1 MSLSVFS
8 HDISIKLPDTFIVS
22 IKWNKTDSDYTVLR
36 NCTQFQPPVVKYK
49 KEIQN
54 FGNNGWAFVIPE
66 WEVDDVSFTFN
77 EDTNFSISKLLSHAM
92 QYLFDFSDD
101 KWYYKENNIYE
112 ILVDVYDNNFNKII
126 YRYTYRYL
134 KLVKYENY
142 QLDYSNDALTSLSL
156 TFSFMYAN
164 EQACDIDSNSSNIPD
179 ITDNTQDA
187 PPATSLS
194 QDIAQ
199 DYNKPAMKPEDAISN
214 TQQDR
219 SNQQTS
225 EQAAAQV
232 LESQK
237 TESKQTPKTE
247 QVQTPAADKQET
259 NNDKEIVLDN
269 VDKSQKTE
277 SKQTPKTE
285 QVQTPAA
292 KSQESNDQQI
302 VLDNVDNKANEGAGA
317 KKTKE
322 TAATNPVDL
331 NKLSGDD
338 RIDELAYRMMR
349 GQLDNGKSRYD
360 KTYKAGYTESERAAA
375 QGIVNQK
382 DWEGLK
388 KRHDARV
395 ANKDTHYSTAA
406 ETQVAKTDYTP
417 NKDIAQ
423 SRSADIV
430 SPASQSTGGQ
440 SAADAAAK
448 AKLAAQQRNKS
459 KDVTVNKT
467 DYTPNK
473 DIAQSRSA
481 DIVSPASQSTGG
493 QSAADAAAKARLA
506 AEQRNK
512 SKDVAVNTKPVE
524 QKHET
529 QPKHQDTKVAKTEPQ
544 KSEEKKQPKQEAT
557 QVAEASPKISEEKL
571 EKAGISKANK
581 NERKY
586 RGLTS
591 TQWGEIAAR
600 KDLQD
605 GLRKDGKGANYDIL
619 YANGDIDKTKFDS
632 GYKSYMEKNK
642 KPT

>member
-36 NCTQFQPPVVKYK
+36 SCTQFQPPVVKYK

-164 EQACDIDSNSSNIPD
+164 EQACDIDPNSSNVPD

-214 TQQDR
+214 TQQVR
-219 SNQQTS
+219 SSNQQTS

-232 LESQK
+232 LE
-237 TESKQTPKTE
+237 
-247 QVQTPAADKQET
+247 
-259 NNDKEIVLDN
+259 
-269 VDKSQKTE
+269 SQKTE

-302 VLDNVDNKANEGAGA
+302 VLDNVDKSQKTESKQTPKTEQVQTPAAKAPESNDQQIVLDNVDNKANEGAGV

-331 NKLSGDD
+331 SKLSGND

-349 GQLDNGKSRYD
+349 GQLDNGKLRYD

-375 QGIVNQK
+375 QSIVNQK

-388 KRHDARV
+388 ERHDARV

-406 ETQVAKTDYTP
+406 ETEVAKTDYTP
-417 NKDIAQ
+417 NKDIAI
-423 SRSADIV
+423 SRSVDIV

-459 KDVTVNKT
+459 
-467 DYTPNK
+467 
-473 DIAQSRSA
+473 Q
-481 DIVSPASQSTGG
+481 
-493 QSAADAAAKARLA
+493 
-506 AEQRNK
+506 
-512 SKDVAVNTKPVE
+512 DVAVNTKPVE

-557 QVAEASPKISEEKL
+557 QVAKASPKISEEKL

-619 YANGDIDKTKFDS
+619 YSNGDIDKTKFDS

>member
-36 NCTQFQPPVVKYK
+36 SCTQFQPPVVKYK

-77 EDTNFSISKLLSHAM
+77 EDTNFSTSKLLSHAM

-164 EQACDIDSNSSNIPD
+164 EQACDIDPSSSNIPD

-219 SNQQTS
+219 SSNQQTS
-225 EQAAAQV
+225 EQAAAKA
-232 LESQK
+232 LE
-237 TESKQTPKTE
+237 
-247 QVQTPAADKQET
+247 
-259 NNDKEIVLDN
+259 
-269 VDKSQKTE
+269 SQKTE

-331 NKLSGDD
+331 SKLSGND

-349 GQLDNGKSRYD
+349 GQLDNGKPRYD
-360 KTYKAGYTESERAAA
+360 KTYKAGYTESERAVA

-406 ETQVAKTDYTP
+406 ETEVA
-417 NKDIAQ
+417 
-423 SRSADIV
+423 
-430 SPASQSTGGQ
+430 
-440 SAADAAAK
+440 
-448 AKLAAQQRNKS
+448 
-459 KDVTVNKT
+459 KT

-512 SKDVAVNTKPVE
+512 SQDVAVNTKPLE
-524 QKHET
+524 QKQEA
-529 QPKHQDTKVAKTEPQ
+529 QPKQETTKVAHPEPQ

-557 QVAEASPKISEEKL
+557 QVAKASPKISEEKL

-619 YANGDIDKTKFDS
+619 YSNGDIDKTKFDS

>member
-36 NCTQFQPPVVKYK
+36 SCTQFQPPVVKYK

-164 EQACDIDSNSSNIPD
+164 EQACDIDPSSSNIPD

-194 QDIAQ
+194 QDIAK

-219 SNQQTS
+219 SSNQQTS
-225 EQAAAQV
+225 EQAAAKA
-232 LESQK
+232 LE
-237 TESKQTPKTE
+237 
-247 QVQTPAADKQET
+247 
-259 NNDKEIVLDN
+259 
-269 VDKSQKTE
+269 SQKTE

-331 NKLSGDD
+331 SKLSGND

-349 GQLDNGKSRYD
+349 GQLDNGKLRYD

-375 QGIVNQK
+375 QSIVNQK

-388 KRHDARV
+388 ERHDARV

-406 ETQVAKTDYTP
+406 ETEVAKTDYTP
-417 NKDIAQ
+417 NKDIA
-423 SRSADIV
+423 
-430 SPASQSTGGQ
+430 
-440 SAADAAAK
+440 K
-448 AKLAAQQRNKS
+448 
-459 KDVTVNKT
+459 
-467 DYTPNK
+467 
-473 DIAQSRSA
+473 SRSA

-512 SKDVAVNTKPVE
+512 SQDVAVNTKPLE
-524 QKHET
+524 QKQEA
-529 QPKHQDTKVAKTEPQ
+529 QPKQETTKVAHPEPQ

-557 QVAEASPKISEEKL
+557 QVAKASPKISEEKL

-619 YANGDIDKTKFDS
+619 YSNGDIDKTKFDS

-642 KPT
+642 KPN

>member
-36 NCTQFQPPVVKYK
+36 SCTQFQPPVVKYK

-77 EDTNFSISKLLSHAM
+77 EDTNFSTSKLLSHAM

-164 EQACDIDSNSSNIPD
+164 EQACDIDPNSSNIPD
-179 ITDNTQDA
+179 ITDTTQDA

-199 DYNKPAMKPEDAISN
+199 DYNKPAMKPEDANSN

-247 QVQTPAADKQET
+247 QVQTPAADKQTSEQAAAQ
-259 NNDKEIVLDN
+259 VLE
-269 VDKSQKTE
+269 SQKTKME
-277 SKQTPKTE
+277 QDSKTE

-292 KSQESNDQQI
+292 DKQETNNDKDI
-302 VLDNVDNKANEGAGA
+302 VLDNVDNKAIEGAGA

-331 NKLSGDD
+331 SKLSGND

-375 QGIVNQK
+375 QSIVNQK

-388 KRHDARV
+388 ERHDARV

-406 ETQVAKTDYTP
+406 ETEVA
-417 NKDIAQ
+417 
-423 SRSADIV
+423 
-430 SPASQSTGGQ
+430 
-440 SAADAAAK
+440 
-448 AKLAAQQRNKS
+448 
-459 KDVTVNKT
+459 KT

-524 QKHET
+524 QKQEA
-529 QPKHQDTKVAKTEPQ
+529 QPKQETTKVAHPEPQ

-557 QVAEASPKISEEKL
+557 QVAKASPKISEEKL

-586 RGLTS
+586 QGLTS

>member
-36 NCTQFQPPVVKYK
+36 SCTQFQPPVVKYK

-77 EDTNFSISKLLSHAM
+77 EDTNFSTSKLLSHAM

-164 EQACDIDSNSSNIPD
+164 EQACDIDPNSSNIPN

-187 PPATSLS
+187 PPAKSLS
-194 QDIAQ
+194 QDIAK
-199 DYNKPAMKPEDAISN
+199 DYNKPAMKPEDANSN

-225 EQAAAQV
+225 EQAAAKA

-237 TESKQTPKTE
+237 TKMEQDSKTE

-259 NNDKEIVLDN
+259 N
-269 VDKSQKTE
+269 
-277 SKQTPKTE
+277 
-285 QVQTPAA
+285 
-292 KSQESNDQQI
+292 NDQQI

-322 TAATNPVDL
+322 TATTNPVDL
-331 NKLSGDD
+331 SKLSAND

-349 GQLDNGKSRYD
+349 GQLDNGKLRYD

-375 QGIVNQK
+375 QSIVNQK

-406 ETQVAKTDYTP
+406 ETEVA
-417 NKDIAQ
+417 
-423 SRSADIV
+423 
-430 SPASQSTGGQ
+430 
-440 SAADAAAK
+440 
-448 AKLAAQQRNKS
+448 
-459 KDVTVNKT
+459 KT

-512 SKDVAVNTKPVE
+512 SQDVAVNRKPVE
-524 QKHET
+524 QKQEA
-529 QPKHQDTKVAKTEPQ
+529 QPKQETTKVAHPEPQ

-557 QVAEASPKISEEKL
+557 QVAKASPKISEEKL

-619 YANGDIDKTKFDS
+619 YSNGDIDKTKFDS

>member
-36 NCTQFQPPVVKYK
+36 SCTQFQPPVVKYK

-77 EDTNFSISKLLSHAM
+77 EDTNFSTSKLLSHAM

-142 QLDYSNDALTSLSL
+142 QLDYFNDALTSLSL

-164 EQACDIDSNSSNIPD
+164 EQACDIDPSSSNIPD

-219 SNQQTS
+219 SSNQQTS
-225 EQAAAQV
+225 EQAAAKA
-232 LESQK
+232 LE
-237 TESKQTPKTE
+237 
-247 QVQTPAADKQET
+247 
-259 NNDKEIVLDN
+259 
-269 VDKSQKTE
+269 SQKTE

-302 VLDNVDNKANEGAGA
+302 VLDNVDNKANEGAVA

-349 GQLDNGKSRYD
+349 GQLDNGKLRYD

-375 QGIVNQK
+375 QSIVNQK

-406 ETQVAKTDYTP
+406 ETQVA
-417 NKDIAQ
+417 
-423 SRSADIV
+423 
-430 SPASQSTGGQ
+430 
-440 SAADAAAK
+440 
-448 AKLAAQQRNKS
+448 
-459 KDVTVNKT
+459 KT

-557 QVAEASPKISEEKL
+557 QVSKASPKISEEKL

>member
-36 NCTQFQPPVVKYK
+36 SCTQFQPPIVKYK

-142 QLDYSNDALTSLSL
+142 QLDYSNDALTTLSL

-164 EQACDIDSNSSNIPD
+164 EQACDIDPNSSNIPD
-179 ITDNTQDA
+179 ITDTTQDA

-199 DYNKPAMKPEDAISN
+199 DYNKPAMKPEDANSN

-237 TESKQTPKTE
+237 TKMEQDSKTE

-259 NNDKEIVLDN
+259 NNDKD
-269 VDKSQKTE
+269 
-277 SKQTPKTE
+277 
-285 QVQTPAA
+285 
-292 KSQESNDQQI
+292 I
-302 VLDNVDNKANEGAGA
+302 VLDNVDNKAIEGAGA

-331 NKLSGDD
+331 SKLSGND

-375 QGIVNQK
+375 QSIVNQK

-406 ETQVAKTDYTP
+406 ETEVA
-417 NKDIAQ
+417 
-423 SRSADIV
+423 
-430 SPASQSTGGQ
+430 
-440 SAADAAAK
+440 
-448 AKLAAQQRNKS
+448 
-459 KDVTVNKT
+459 KT

-512 SKDVAVNTKPVE
+512 SQDVAVNRKPVE
-524 QKHET
+524 QKQEA
-529 QPKHQDTKVAKTEPQ
+529 QPKQETTKVAHPEPQ

-557 QVAEASPKISEEKL
+557 QVAKASPKISEEKL

-586 RGLTS
+586 QGLTS

-605 GLRKDGKGANYDIL
+605 GLRKDGKGAYYDIL

>member
-36 NCTQFQPPVVKYK
+36 SCTQFQPPVVKYK

-77 EDTNFSISKLLSHAM
+77 EDTNFSTSKLLSHAM

-164 EQACDIDSNSSNIPD
+164 EQACDIDPNSSNIPD

-187 PPATSLS
+187 PPAKSLS
-194 QDIAQ
+194 QDIAK
-199 DYNKPAMKPEDAISN
+199 DYNKPAMKPEDANSN

-225 EQAAAQV
+225 EQAAAKA

-237 TESKQTPKTE
+237 TKMEQDSKTE

-259 NNDKEIVLDN
+259 N
-269 VDKSQKTE
+269 
-277 SKQTPKTE
+277 
-285 QVQTPAA
+285 
-292 KSQESNDQQI
+292 NDQQI

-322 TAATNPVDL
+322 TATTNPVDL
-331 NKLSGDD
+331 SKLSAND

-349 GQLDNGKSRYD
+349 GQLDNGKLRYD

-375 QGIVNQK
+375 QSIVNQK

-406 ETQVAKTDYTP
+406 ETEVA
-417 NKDIAQ
+417 
-423 SRSADIV
+423 
-430 SPASQSTGGQ
+430 
-440 SAADAAAK
+440 
-448 AKLAAQQRNKS
+448 
-459 KDVTVNKT
+459 KT

-512 SKDVAVNTKPVE
+512 SQDVAVNRKPVE
-524 QKHET
+524 QKQEA
-529 QPKHQDTKVAKTEPQ
+529 QPKQETTKVAHPEPQ

-557 QVAEASPKISEEKL
+557 QVAKASPKISEEKL

-619 YANGDIDKTKFDS
+619 YSNGDIDKTKFDS

>member
-36 NCTQFQPPVVKYK
+36 SCTQFQPPVVKYK

-77 EDTNFSISKLLSHAM
+77 EDTNFSTSKLLSHAM

-164 EQACDIDSNSSNIPD
+164 EQACDIDPNSSNVPD

-219 SNQQTS
+219 SSNQQTS
-225 EQAAAQV
+225 EQAAAKS
-232 LESQK
+232 LE
-237 TESKQTPKTE
+237 
-247 QVQTPAADKQET
+247 
-259 NNDKEIVLDN
+259 
-269 VDKSQKTE
+269 SQKTE

-349 GQLDNGKSRYD
+349 GQLDNGKARYD

-448 AKLAAQQRNKS
+448 A
-459 KDVTVNKT
+459 
-467 DYTPNK
+467 
-473 DIAQSRSA
+473 
-481 DIVSPASQSTGG
+481 
-493 QSAADAAAKARLA
+493 RLA

-529 QPKHQDTKVAKTEPQ
+529 QPKQETTKVAHPEPQ

-557 QVAEASPKISEEKL
+557 QVAKASPKISEEKL

-619 YANGDIDKTKFDS
+619 YSNGDIDKTKFDS

>member
-36 NCTQFQPPVVKYK
+36 SCTQFQPPVVKYK

-194 QDIAQ
+194 QDIAK
-199 DYNKPAMKPEDAISN
+199 DYNKPAMKPEDANSN

-219 SNQQTS
+219 SSNQQTS

-247 QVQTPAADKQET
+247 
-259 NNDKEIVLDN
+259 EIQ
-269 VDKSQKTE
+269 S
-277 SKQTPKTE
+277 
-285 QVQTPAA
+285 PAA

-448 AKLAAQQRNKS
+448 A
-459 KDVTVNKT
+459 
-467 DYTPNK
+467 
-473 DIAQSRSA
+473 
-481 DIVSPASQSTGG
+481 
-493 QSAADAAAKARLA
+493 RLA

-557 QVAEASPKISEEKL
+557 QVAKASPKISEEKL

>member
-1 MSLSVFS
+1 
-8 HDISIKLPDTFIVS
+8 
-22 IKWNKTDSDYTVLR
+22 
-36 NCTQFQPPVVKYK
+36 
-49 KEIQN
+49 
-54 FGNNGWAFVIPE
+54 
-66 WEVDDVSFTFN
+66 
-77 EDTNFSISKLLSHAM
+77 
-92 QYLFDFSDD
+92 
-101 KWYYKENNIYE
+101 
-112 ILVDVYDNNFNKII
+112 
-126 YRYTYRYL
+126 
-134 KLVKYENY
+134 
-142 QLDYSNDALTSLSL
+142 
-156 TFSFMYAN
+156 MYAN
-164 EQACDIDSNSSNIPD
+164 EQACDIDPSSSNIPD

-219 SNQQTS
+219 SSNQQTS
-225 EQAAAQV
+225 EQAAAKA
-232 LESQK
+232 LE
-237 TESKQTPKTE
+237 
-247 QVQTPAADKQET
+247 
-259 NNDKEIVLDN
+259 
-269 VDKSQKTE
+269 SQKTE

-349 GQLDNGKSRYD
+349 GQLDNGKARYD

-406 ETQVAKTDYTP
+406 ETQVA
-417 NKDIAQ
+417 
-423 SRSADIV
+423 
-430 SPASQSTGGQ
+430 
-440 SAADAAAK
+440 
-448 AKLAAQQRNKS
+448 
-459 KDVTVNKT
+459 KT

-557 QVAEASPKISEEKL
+557 QVAKTSPKISEEKL

>member
-36 NCTQFQPPVVKYK
+36 SCTQFQPPVVKYK

-77 EDTNFSISKLLSHAM
+77 EDTNFSTSKLLSHAM

-164 EQACDIDSNSSNIPD
+164 EQACDIDPSSSNIPD

-194 QDIAQ
+194 QDIAK

-219 SNQQTS
+219 SSNQQTS
-225 EQAAAQV
+225 EQAAAKA
-232 LESQK
+232 LE
-237 TESKQTPKTE
+237 
-247 QVQTPAADKQET
+247 
-259 NNDKEIVLDN
+259 
-269 VDKSQKTE
+269 SQKTE

-331 NKLSGDD
+331 SKLSGND

-349 GQLDNGKSRYD
+349 GQLDNGKLRYD

-375 QGIVNQK
+375 QSIVNQK

-388 KRHDARV
+388 ERHDARV

-406 ETQVAKTDYTP
+406 ETEVAKTDYTP
-417 NKDIAQ
+417 NKDIA
-423 SRSADIV
+423 
-430 SPASQSTGGQ
+430 
-440 SAADAAAK
+440 K
-448 AKLAAQQRNKS
+448 
-459 KDVTVNKT
+459 
-467 DYTPNK
+467 
-473 DIAQSRSA
+473 SRSA

-512 SKDVAVNTKPVE
+512 SQDVAVNTKPLE
-524 QKHET
+524 QKQEA
-529 QPKHQDTKVAKTEPQ
+529 QPKQETTKVAHPEPQ

-557 QVAEASPKISEEKL
+557 QVAKASPKISEEKL

-619 YANGDIDKTKFDS
+619 YSNGDIDKTKFDS

>member
-36 NCTQFQPPVVKYK
+36 SCTQFQPPIVKYK

-77 EDTNFSISKLLSHAM
+77 EDTNFSTSKLLSHAM

-164 EQACDIDSNSSNIPD
+164 EQACDIDPNSSNIPD
-179 ITDNTQDA
+179 ISDTTQDA

-199 DYNKPAMKPEDAISN
+199 DYNKPAMKPEDANSN

-259 NNDKEIVLDN
+259 NNDKD
-269 VDKSQKTE
+269 
-277 SKQTPKTE
+277 
-285 QVQTPAA
+285 
-292 KSQESNDQQI
+292 I

-331 NKLSGDD
+331 SKLSGND

-375 QGIVNQK
+375 QSIVNQK

-406 ETQVAKTDYTP
+406 ETEV
-417 NKDIAQ
+417 
-423 SRSADIV
+423 V
-430 SPASQSTGGQ
+430 
-440 SAADAAAK
+440 
-448 AKLAAQQRNKS
+448 
-459 KDVTVNKT
+459 KT

-512 SKDVAVNTKPVE
+512 SQDVAVNRKPVE
-524 QKHET
+524 QKQEA
-529 QPKHQDTKVAKTEPQ
+529 QPKQETTKVAHPEPQ

-557 QVAEASPKISEEKL
+557 QVAKASPKISEEKL

>member
-36 NCTQFQPPVVKYK
+36 SCTQFQPPVVKYK

-142 QLDYSNDALTSLSL
+142 QLDYSNDALTTLSL

-164 EQACDIDSNSSNIPD
+164 EQACDIDPNSSNVPD
-179 ITDNTQDA
+179 ITDTTQNA
-187 PPATSLS
+187 APATSLS

-199 DYNKPAMKPEDAISN
+199 DYNKPAMKPEDANSN

-225 EQAAAQV
+225 EQAAAKT

-247 QVQTPAADKQET
+247 QVQTPAVKA
-259 NNDKEIVLDN
+259 
-269 VDKSQKTE
+269 
-277 SKQTPKTE
+277 P
-285 QVQTPAA
+285 
-292 KSQESNDQQI
+292 ESNDQQI

-331 NKLSGDD
+331 SKLSGND

-406 ETQVAKTDYTP
+406 ETEVA
-417 NKDIAQ
+417 
-423 SRSADIV
+423 
-430 SPASQSTGGQ
+430 
-440 SAADAAAK
+440 
-448 AKLAAQQRNKS
+448 
-459 KDVTVNKT
+459 KT

-512 SKDVAVNTKPVE
+512 SQDVAVNTKPVE
-524 QKHET
+524 QKQEA
-529 QPKHQDTKVAKTEPQ
+529 QPKQETTKVAHPEPQ

-557 QVAEASPKISEEKL
+557 QVAKTSPKISEEKL

-619 YANGDIDKTKFDS
+619 YSNGDIDKTKFDS

>member
-36 NCTQFQPPVVKYK
+36 SCTQFQPPVVKYK

-142 QLDYSNDALTSLSL
+142 QLDYFNDALTSLSL

-164 EQACDIDSNSSNIPD
+164 EQACDIDPNSSNVPD

-187 PPATSLS
+187 PPAKSLS

-199 DYNKPAMKPEDAISN
+199 DYNKPAMKPEDANSN

-225 EQAAAQV
+225 EQAAAKA

-259 NNDKEIVLDN
+259 NNDKDIVLDN
-269 VDKSQKTE
+269 VDNKESESKTKE
-277 SKQTPKTE
+277 TTATNPVDLNKLSGNSKQTPKTE
-285 QVQTPAA
+285 EIQSPAVKA
-292 KSQESNDQQI
+292 PESNDQQI
-302 VLDNVDNKANEGAGA
+302 VLDNVDNKANKGAGA
-317 KKTKE
+317 NKTKE
-322 TAATNPVDL
+322 TTATNPVDL
-331 NKLSGDD
+331 SKLSGND

-349 GQLDNGKSRYD
+349 GQLDNGKLRYD

-375 QGIVNQK
+375 QSIVNQK

-406 ETQVAKTDYTP
+406 ETEVA
-417 NKDIAQ
+417 
-423 SRSADIV
+423 
-430 SPASQSTGGQ
+430 
-440 SAADAAAK
+440 
-448 AKLAAQQRNKS
+448 
-459 KDVTVNKT
+459 KT

-512 SKDVAVNTKPVE
+512 SQDVAINTKPLE
-524 QKHET
+524 QKQEA
-529 QPKHQDTKVAKTEPQ
+529 QPKQETTKVAHPEPQ

-557 QVAEASPKISEEKL
+557 QVAKASPKISEEKL

-600 KDLQD
+600 KDLQN

>member
-36 NCTQFQPPVVKYK
+36 SCTQFQPPVVKYK

-77 EDTNFSISKLLSHAM
+77 EDTNFSTSKLLSHAM

-164 EQACDIDSNSSNIPD
+164 EQACDIDPSSSNIPD
-179 ITDNTQDA
+179 ITDTTQDA
-187 PPATSLS
+187 PSAKSLS
-194 QDIAQ
+194 QDIAK

-219 SNQQTS
+219 SSNQQTS
-225 EQAAAQV
+225 EQAAAKA
-232 LESQK
+232 LE
-237 TESKQTPKTE
+237 
-247 QVQTPAADKQET
+247 
-259 NNDKEIVLDN
+259 
-269 VDKSQKTE
+269 SQKTE

-302 VLDNVDNKANEGAGA
+302 VLDNVDNKANEGVGA

-331 NKLSGDD
+331 SKLSGND

-349 GQLDNGKSRYD
+349 GQLDNGKLRYD

-375 QGIVNQK
+375 QSIVNQK

-388 KRHDARV
+388 ERHDARV

-406 ETQVAKTDYTP
+406 ETEVAKTDYTP
-417 NKDIAQ
+417 NKDIA
-423 SRSADIV
+423 
-430 SPASQSTGGQ
+430 
-440 SAADAAAK
+440 K
-448 AKLAAQQRNKS
+448 
-459 KDVTVNKT
+459 
-467 DYTPNK
+467 
-473 DIAQSRSA
+473 SRSA

-512 SKDVAVNTKPVE
+512 SQDVAVNTKPLE
-524 QKHET
+524 QKQEA
-529 QPKHQDTKVAKTEPQ
+529 QPKQETTKVAHPEPQ

-557 QVAEASPKISEEKL
+557 QVAKASPKISEEKL

>member
-36 NCTQFQPPVVKYK
+36 SCTQFQPPVVKYK

-77 EDTNFSISKLLSHAM
+77 EDTNFSTSKLLSHAM

-164 EQACDIDSNSSNIPD
+164 EQACDIDPNSSNVPD

-194 QDIAQ
+194 QDIAK
-199 DYNKPAMKPEDAISN
+199 DYNKPAMKPEDANSN

-225 EQAAAQV
+225 EQAAAKA

-247 QVQTPAADKQET
+247 EIQSPAAKSQET
-259 NNDKEIVLDN
+259 NNDKD
-269 VDKSQKTE
+269 
-277 SKQTPKTE
+277 
-285 QVQTPAA
+285 
-292 KSQESNDQQI
+292 I

-322 TAATNPVDL
+322 TTATNPVDL
-331 NKLSGDD
+331 SKLSGND

-349 GQLDNGKSRYD
+349 GQLDNGKLRYD

-375 QGIVNQK
+375 QSIVNQK

-406 ETQVAKTDYTP
+406 ETEVA
-417 NKDIAQ
+417 
-423 SRSADIV
+423 
-430 SPASQSTGGQ
+430 
-440 SAADAAAK
+440 
-448 AKLAAQQRNKS
+448 
-459 KDVTVNKT
+459 KT

-524 QKHET
+524 QKQEA
-529 QPKHQDTKVAKTEPQ
+529 QPKQETTKVAHPEPQ

-557 QVAEASPKISEEKL
+557 QVAKASPKISEEKL

-619 YANGDIDKTKFDS
+619 YSNGDIDKTKFDS

>member
-36 NCTQFQPPVVKYK
+36 SCTQFQPPVVKYK

-164 EQACDIDSNSSNIPD
+164 EQACDIDPNSSNVPD
-179 ITDNTQDA
+179 ITDTTQNA
-187 PPATSLS
+187 PPAKSLS

-219 SNQQTS
+219 SSNQQTS
-225 EQAAAQV
+225 EQAAAKA

-237 TESKQTPKTE
+237 TKMEQDSKTE

-259 NNDKEIVLDN
+259 NNDKD
-269 VDKSQKTE
+269 
-277 SKQTPKTE
+277 
-285 QVQTPAA
+285 
-292 KSQESNDQQI
+292 I

-322 TAATNPVDL
+322 TTATNPVDL
-331 NKLSGDD
+331 SKLSSND

-349 GQLDNGKSRYD
+349 GQLDNGKLRYD

-375 QGIVNQK
+375 QSIVNQK

-406 ETQVAKTDYTP
+406 ETEVA
-417 NKDIAQ
+417 
-423 SRSADIV
+423 
-430 SPASQSTGGQ
+430 
-440 SAADAAAK
+440 
-448 AKLAAQQRNKS
+448 
-459 KDVTVNKT
+459 KT

-512 SKDVAVNTKPVE
+512 SQDVAINTKPLE
-524 QKHET
+524 QKQEA
-529 QPKHQDTKVAKTEPQ
+529 QPKQETTKVAHPEPQ

-557 QVAEASPKISEEKL
+557 QVAKTSPKISEEKL

>member
-36 NCTQFQPPVVKYK
+36 SCTQFQPPVVKYK

-142 QLDYSNDALTSLSL
+142 QLDYFNDALTSLSL

-164 EQACDIDSNSSNIPD
+164 EQACDIDPNSSNVPD

-219 SNQQTS
+219 SSNQQTS
-225 EQAAAQV
+225 EQAAAKA
-232 LESQK
+232 LKTQK

-259 NNDKEIVLDN
+259 N
-269 VDKSQKTE
+269 
-277 SKQTPKTE
+277 
-285 QVQTPAA
+285 
-292 KSQESNDQQI
+292 NDQQI

-331 NKLSGDD
+331 SKLSGND

-349 GQLDNGKSRYD
+349 GQLDNGKLRYD

-375 QGIVNQK
+375 QSIVNQK
-382 DWEGLK
+382 DWESLK

-406 ETQVAKTDYTP
+406 ETEVA
-417 NKDIAQ
+417 
-423 SRSADIV
+423 
-430 SPASQSTGGQ
+430 
-440 SAADAAAK
+440 
-448 AKLAAQQRNKS
+448 
-459 KDVTVNKT
+459 KT

-524 QKHET
+524 QKQEA
-529 QPKHQDTKVAKTEPQ
+529 QPKQETTKVAHPEPQ

-557 QVAEASPKISEEKL
+557 QVAKASPKISEEKL

>member
-36 NCTQFQPPVVKYK
+36 SCTQFQPPVVKYK

-77 EDTNFSISKLLSHAM
+77 EDTNFSTSKLLSHAM

-142 QLDYSNDALTSLSL
+142 QLDYSNDSLTSLSL

-164 EQACDIDSNSSNIPD
+164 EQACDIDPNSSNVPD

-194 QDIAQ
+194 QDIAK
-199 DYNKPAMKPEDAISN
+199 DYNKPAMKPEDANSN

-225 EQAAAQV
+225 EQAAAKA
-232 LESQK
+232 LE
-237 TESKQTPKTE
+237 
-247 QVQTPAADKQET
+247 
-259 NNDKEIVLDN
+259 
-269 VDKSQKTE
+269 SQKTE

-292 KSQESNDQQI
+292 KSQETNNDQQI

-331 NKLSGDD
+331 SKLSGND

-349 GQLDNGKSRYD
+349 GQLDNGKLRYD

-375 QGIVNQK
+375 QSIVNQK

-406 ETQVAKTDYTP
+406 ETEVA
-417 NKDIAQ
+417 
-423 SRSADIV
+423 
-430 SPASQSTGGQ
+430 
-440 SAADAAAK
+440 
-448 AKLAAQQRNKS
+448 
-459 KDVTVNKT
+459 KT

-524 QKHET
+524 QKQEAQSKQET
-529 QPKHQDTKVAKTEPQ
+529 TKVAHPEPQ

-557 QVAEASPKISEEKL
+557 QVAKASPKISEEKL

-632 GYKSYMEKNK
+632 GYKSYIEKNK

>member
-22 IKWNKTDSDYTVLR
+22 IKWNKGDSDYTVLR
-36 NCTQFQPPVVKYK
+36 SCTQFQPPVVKYK

-164 EQACDIDSNSSNIPD
+164 EQACDIDPNSSNVPD

-187 PPATSLS
+187 PPAKSLS
-194 QDIAQ
+194 QDIAK
-199 DYNKPAMKPEDAISN
+199 DYNKPAMKPEDANSN

-225 EQAAAQV
+225 EQAAAKA

-237 TESKQTPKTE
+237 TKIEQDSKTE

-259 NNDKEIVLDN
+259 NNDKD
-269 VDKSQKTE
+269 
-277 SKQTPKTE
+277 
-285 QVQTPAA
+285 
-292 KSQESNDQQI
+292 I
-302 VLDNVDNKANEGAGA
+302 VLDNVDNKESES
-317 KKTKE
+317 KTKE
-322 TAATNPVDL
+322 TATTNPVDL

-349 GQLDNGKSRYD
+349 GQLDNGKLRYD

-375 QGIVNQK
+375 QSIVNQK

-406 ETQVAKTDYTP
+406 ETEVAKTDYTP

-430 SPASQSTGGQ
+430 SPASKSTGGQ
-440 SAADAAAK
+440 SA
-448 AKLAAQQRNKS
+448 
-459 KDVTVNKT
+459 
-467 DYTPNK
+467 Y
-473 DIAQSRSA
+473 
-481 DIVSPASQSTGG
+481 
-493 QSAADAAAKARLA
+493 DAAAKARLA

-512 SKDVAVNTKPVE
+512 SQDVAVNTKPVE
-524 QKHET
+524 
-529 QPKHQDTKVAKTEPQ
+529 
-544 KSEEKKQPKQEAT
+544 KKQEVQPKQEAT
-557 QVAEASPKISEEKL
+557 QVAKASPKISEEKL

>member
-36 NCTQFQPPVVKYK
+36 SCTQFQPPVVKYK

-164 EQACDIDSNSSNIPD
+164 EQACDIDPNSSNIPD
-179 ITDNTQDA
+179 ITDTTQNA
-187 PPATSLS
+187 PPAKSLS

-199 DYNKPAMKPEDAISN
+199 DYNKPAMKPEDANSN

-219 SNQQTS
+219 SSNQQTS
-225 EQAAAQV
+225 EQAAAKA

-247 QVQTPAADKQET
+247 QVQTPAADKQEK
-259 NNDKEIVLDN
+259 NNDKDIV
-269 VDKSQKTE
+269 VDKVDNKANEGAGAKKTKE
-277 SKQTPKTE
+277 TTATNPVDLSKLSGNSKQTPKTE
-285 QVQTPAA
+285 EVQSSAVKAP
-292 KSQESNDQQI
+292 ESNDQQI

-322 TAATNPVDL
+322 TVATNPVDL
-331 NKLSGDD
+331 NKLSGND

-349 GQLDNGKSRYD
+349 GQLDNGKLRYD

-375 QGIVNQK
+375 QSIVNQK

-406 ETQVAKTDYTP
+406 ETEVA
-417 NKDIAQ
+417 
-423 SRSADIV
+423 
-430 SPASQSTGGQ
+430 
-440 SAADAAAK
+440 
-448 AKLAAQQRNKS
+448 
-459 KDVTVNKT
+459 KT

-512 SKDVAVNTKPVE
+512 SQDVAVNRKPLE
-524 QKHET
+524 QKQEA
-529 QPKHQDTKVAKTEPQ
+529 QPKQETTKVAHPEPQ

-557 QVAEASPKISEEKL
+557 QVAKASPKISEEKL

>member
-36 NCTQFQPPVVKYK
+36 SCTQFQPPVVKYK

-77 EDTNFSISKLLSHAM
+77 EDTNFSTSKLLSHAM

-164 EQACDIDSNSSNIPD
+164 EQACDIDPSSSNIPD

-219 SNQQTS
+219 SSNQQTS
-225 EQAAAQV
+225 EQAAAKA
-232 LESQK
+232 LE
-237 TESKQTPKTE
+237 
-247 QVQTPAADKQET
+247 
-259 NNDKEIVLDN
+259 
-269 VDKSQKTE
+269 SQKTE

-349 GQLDNGKSRYD
+349 GQLDNGKPRYD

-375 QGIVNQK
+375 QSIVNQK

-448 AKLAAQQRNKS
+448 A
-459 KDVTVNKT
+459 
-467 DYTPNK
+467 
-473 DIAQSRSA
+473 
-481 DIVSPASQSTGG
+481 
-493 QSAADAAAKARLA
+493 RLA

-512 SKDVAVNTKPVE
+512 SQDAAVNTKPVE
-524 QKHET
+524 QKQEA

-557 QVAEASPKISEEKL
+557 QVAKASPKISEEKL

-619 YANGDIDKTKFDS
+619 YSNGDIDKTKFDS

>member
-36 NCTQFQPPVVKYK
+36 SCTQFQPPVVKYK

-77 EDTNFSISKLLSHAM
+77 EDTNFSTSKLLSHAM

-164 EQACDIDSNSSNIPD
+164 EQACDIDPNSSNIPD
-179 ITDNTQDA
+179 ISDTTQDA

-199 DYNKPAMKPEDAISN
+199 DYNKPAMKPEDANSN

-219 SNQQTS
+219 SSNQQTS

-259 NNDKEIVLDN
+259 NNDKD
-269 VDKSQKTE
+269 
-277 SKQTPKTE
+277 
-285 QVQTPAA
+285 
-292 KSQESNDQQI
+292 I

-331 NKLSGDD
+331 SKLSGND

-375 QGIVNQK
+375 QSIVNQK

-388 KRHDARV
+388 ERHDARV

-406 ETQVAKTDYTP
+406 ETEVA
-417 NKDIAQ
+417 
-423 SRSADIV
+423 
-430 SPASQSTGGQ
+430 
-440 SAADAAAK
+440 
-448 AKLAAQQRNKS
+448 
-459 KDVTVNKT
+459 KT

-512 SKDVAVNTKPVE
+512 SQDVAVNRKPVE
-524 QKHET
+524 QKQEA
-529 QPKHQDTKVAKTEPQ
+529 QPKQETTKVAHPEPQ

-557 QVAEASPKISEEKL
+557 QVAKASPKISEEKL

-586 RGLTS
+586 QGLTS

-605 GLRKDGKGANYDIL
+605 GLRKDGKGAYYDIL

>member
-36 NCTQFQPPVVKYK
+36 SCTQFQPPVVKYK

-164 EQACDIDSNSSNIPD
+164 EQACDIDPNSSNVPD
-179 ITDNTQDA
+179 ITDNTQNAA
-187 PPATSLS
+187 PAKSLS
-194 QDIAQ
+194 QDIAK
-199 DYNKPAMKPEDAISN
+199 DYNKPAMKPEDANSN

-225 EQAAAQV
+225 EQAAAKALESQKTKMEQDSKTEQIQTPAADKQETNNDKDIV
-232 LESQK
+232 LDNVESQK

-247 QVQTPAADKQET
+247 QVQTPAVKA
-259 NNDKEIVLDN
+259 
-269 VDKSQKTE
+269 
-277 SKQTPKTE
+277 P
-285 QVQTPAA
+285 
-292 KSQESNDQQI
+292 ESNDQQI
-302 VLDNVDNKANEGAGA
+302 VLDNVNNKANEGAGA

-331 NKLSGDD
+331 SKLSGND

-349 GQLDNGKSRYD
+349 GQLDNGKLRYD

-375 QGIVNQK
+375 QSIVNQK

-395 ANKDTHYSTAA
+395 ANKDTHYSTTA
-406 ETQVAKTDYTP
+406 ETEVAKTDYTP

-448 AKLAAQQRNKS
+448 ARHAAEQRNKS
-459 KDVTVNKT
+459 KDVTVN
-467 DYTPNK
+467 
-473 DIAQSRSA
+473 
-481 DIVSPASQSTGG
+481 
-493 QSAADAAAKARLA
+493 
-506 AEQRNK
+506 
-512 SKDVAVNTKPVE
+512 TKPVE
-524 QKHET
+524 KKQEA
-529 QPKHQDTKVAKTEPQ
+529 QPKQETTKVAHPEPQ

-557 QVAEASPKISEEKL
+557 QVAKASPKISEEKL

-619 YANGDIDKTKFDS
+619 YSNGDIDKTKFDS

>member
-36 NCTQFQPPVVKYK
+36 SCTQFQPPVVKYK

-164 EQACDIDSNSSNIPD
+164 EQACDIDPNSSNIPD
-179 ITDNTQDA
+179 ITDTTQNA
-187 PPATSLS
+187 PPAKSLS

-199 DYNKPAMKPEDAISN
+199 DYNKPAMKPEDANSN

-225 EQAAAQV
+225 EQAAAKA

-259 NNDKEIVLDN
+259 NNDKDIVLDN
-269 VDKSQKTE
+269 VDNKESESKTKE
-277 SKQTPKTE
+277 TTATNPVDLSKLSGNSKQTPKTE
-285 QVQTPAA
+285 EVQSSAVKAP
-292 KSQESNDQQI
+292 ESNDQQI

-322 TAATNPVDL
+322 TVATNPVDL
-331 NKLSGDD
+331 NKLSGND

-349 GQLDNGKSRYD
+349 GQLDNGKLRYD

-375 QGIVNQK
+375 QSIVNQK

-406 ETQVAKTDYTP
+406 ETEVA
-417 NKDIAQ
+417 
-423 SRSADIV
+423 
-430 SPASQSTGGQ
+430 
-440 SAADAAAK
+440 
-448 AKLAAQQRNKS
+448 
-459 KDVTVNKT
+459 KT

-512 SKDVAVNTKPVE
+512 SQDVAVNRKPLE
-524 QKHET
+524 QKQEA
-529 QPKHQDTKVAKTEPQ
+529 QPKQETTKVAHPEPQ

-557 QVAEASPKISEEKL
+557 QVAKTSPKISEEKL

>member
-36 NCTQFQPPVVKYK
+36 SCTQFQPPVVKYK

-77 EDTNFSISKLLSHAM
+77 EDTNFSTSKLLSHAM

-164 EQACDIDSNSSNIPD
+164 EQACDIDPSSSNIPD
-179 ITDNTQDA
+179 ITDNTQNA
-187 PPATSLS
+187 PPAKSLS
-194 QDIAQ
+194 QDIAK

-219 SNQQTS
+219 SSNQQTS

-232 LESQK
+232 LE
-237 TESKQTPKTE
+237 
-247 QVQTPAADKQET
+247 
-259 NNDKEIVLDN
+259 
-269 VDKSQKTE
+269 SQKTE

-322 TAATNPVDL
+322 TATTNPVDL
-331 NKLSGDD
+331 SKLSGND

-349 GQLDNGKSRYD
+349 GQLDNGKLRYD

-375 QGIVNQK
+375 QSIVNQK

-406 ETQVAKTDYTP
+406 ETEVA
-417 NKDIAQ
+417 
-423 SRSADIV
+423 
-430 SPASQSTGGQ
+430 
-440 SAADAAAK
+440 
-448 AKLAAQQRNKS
+448 
-459 KDVTVNKT
+459 KT

-512 SKDVAVNTKPVE
+512 SQDVAVNTKPVE
-524 QKHET
+524 QKQEA
-529 QPKHQDTKVAKTEPQ
+529 QPKQETTKVAHPEPQ

-557 QVAEASPKISEEKL
+557 QVAKTSPKISEEKL

-619 YANGDIDKTKFDS
+619 YSNGDIDKTKFDS

>member
-22 IKWNKTDSDYTVLR
+22 IKWNKTDSDYTILR
-36 NCTQFQPPVVKYK
+36 SCTQFQPPIVKYK

-77 EDTNFSISKLLSHAM
+77 EDTNFSTSKLLSHAM

-164 EQACDIDSNSSNIPD
+164 EQACDIDPNSSNIPD
-179 ITDNTQDA
+179 ITDTTQDA

-199 DYNKPAMKPEDAISN
+199 DYNNPAMKPEDANSN

-259 NNDKEIVLDN
+259 NNDKD
-269 VDKSQKTE
+269 
-277 SKQTPKTE
+277 
-285 QVQTPAA
+285 
-292 KSQESNDQQI
+292 I

-331 NKLSGDD
+331 SKLSGND

-375 QGIVNQK
+375 QSIVNQK

-388 KRHDARV
+388 ERHDARV

-406 ETQVAKTDYTP
+406 ETEVVKTDYTP

-423 SRSADIV
+423 SRSANV
-430 SPASQSTGGQ
+430 SA
-440 SAADAAAK
+440 
-448 AKLAAQQRNKS
+448 
-459 KDVTVNKT
+459 
-467 DYTPNK
+467 
-473 DIAQSRSA
+473 
-481 DIVSPASQSTGG
+481 PASQSTGG

-512 SKDVAVNTKPVE
+512 SQDVAVNRKPVE
-524 QKHET
+524 QKQEA
-529 QPKHQDTKVAKTEPQ
+529 QPKQETTKVAHPEPQ

-557 QVAEASPKISEEKL
+557 QVAKASPKISEEKL

-605 GLRKDGKGANYDIL
+605 GLRKDGKGAYYDIL

>member
-8 HDISIKLPDTFIVS
+8 HDLSIKLPDTFIVS
-22 IKWNKTDSDYTVLR
+22 IKWNKGDSDYTVLR
-36 NCTQFQPPVVKYK
+36 SCTQFQPPVVKYK

-164 EQACDIDSNSSNIPD
+164 EQACDIDPNSSNIPD
-179 ITDNTQDA
+179 ITDTTQDA

-225 EQAAAQV
+225 EQAAAKA

-237 TESKQTPKTE
+237 TKMEQDSKTE
-247 QVQTPAADKQET
+247 QVQTPAVKA
-259 NNDKEIVLDN
+259 
-269 VDKSQKTE
+269 
-277 SKQTPKTE
+277 P
-285 QVQTPAA
+285 
-292 KSQESNDQQI
+292 ESNDQQI

-331 NKLSGDD
+331 SKLSGND

-349 GQLDNGKSRYD
+349 GQLDNGKLRYD

-375 QGIVNQK
+375 QSIVNQK

-406 ETQVAKTDYTP
+406 ETEVA
-417 NKDIAQ
+417 
-423 SRSADIV
+423 
-430 SPASQSTGGQ
+430 
-440 SAADAAAK
+440 
-448 AKLAAQQRNKS
+448 
-459 KDVTVNKT
+459 KT

-512 SKDVAVNTKPVE
+512 SQDVAINTKPLE
-524 QKHET
+524 QKQEA
-529 QPKHQDTKVAKTEPQ
+529 QPKQETTKVAHPEPQ

-557 QVAEASPKISEEKL
+557 QVAKASPKISEEKL

>member
-36 NCTQFQPPVVKYK
+36 SCTQFQPPVVKYK

-164 EQACDIDSNSSNIPD
+164 EQACDIDPNSSNIPD
-179 ITDNTQDA
+179 ITDTTQDA

-199 DYNKPAMKPEDAISN
+199 DYNKPAMKPEDANSN

-259 NNDKEIVLDN
+259 NNDKD
-269 VDKSQKTE
+269 
-277 SKQTPKTE
+277 
-285 QVQTPAA
+285 
-292 KSQESNDQQI
+292 I
-302 VLDNVDNKANEGAGA
+302 VLDNVDNKAIEGAGA

-331 NKLSGDD
+331 SKLSGND

-375 QGIVNQK
+375 QSIVNQK

-406 ETQVAKTDYTP
+406 ETEVA
-417 NKDIAQ
+417 
-423 SRSADIV
+423 
-430 SPASQSTGGQ
+430 
-440 SAADAAAK
+440 
-448 AKLAAQQRNKS
+448 
-459 KDVTVNKT
+459 KT

-512 SKDVAVNTKPVE
+512 SQDVAVNRKPVE
-524 QKHET
+524 QKQEA
-529 QPKHQDTKVAKTEPQ
+529 QPKQETTKVAHPEPQ

-557 QVAEASPKISEEKL
+557 QVAKASPKISEEKL

>member
-36 NCTQFQPPVVKYK
+36 SCTQFQPPVVKYK

-164 EQACDIDSNSSNIPD
+164 EQACDIDPNSSNIPD
-179 ITDNTQDA
+179 ITDTTQDA
-187 PPATSLS
+187 PSAKSLS

-219 SNQQTS
+219 SSNQQTS

-232 LESQK
+232 LE
-237 TESKQTPKTE
+237 
-247 QVQTPAADKQET
+247 
-259 NNDKEIVLDN
+259 
-269 VDKSQKTE
+269 SQKTE

-302 VLDNVDNKANEGAGA
+302 VLDNVDNKANEGAGV

-331 NKLSGDD
+331 SKLSGND

-349 GQLDNGKSRYD
+349 GQLDNGKLRYD

-375 QGIVNQK
+375 QSIVNQK

-388 KRHDARV
+388 ERHDARV
-395 ANKDTHYSTAA
+395 ANKDTHYSTTE
-406 ETQVAKTDYTP
+406 ETSVA
-417 NKDIAQ
+417 
-423 SRSADIV
+423 
-430 SPASQSTGGQ
+430 
-440 SAADAAAK
+440 
-448 AKLAAQQRNKS
+448 
-459 KDVTVNKT
+459 KT

-512 SKDVAVNTKPVE
+512 SQDVAVNTKPVE
-524 QKHET
+524 QKQEA
-529 QPKHQDTKVAKTEPQ
+529 QPKQETTKVAHPEPQ

-557 QVAEASPKISEEKL
+557 QVAKASPKISEEKL

-619 YANGDIDKTKFDS
+619 YSNGDIDKTKFDS

>member
-8 HDISIKLPDTFIVS
+8 HDLSIKLPDTFIVS

-36 NCTQFQPPVVKYK
+36 SCTQFQPPVVKYK

-54 FGNNGWAFVIPE
+54 FGNNGYAFVIPD
-66 WEVDDVSFTFN
+66 WEVDDISFTFN
-77 EDTNFSISKLLSHAM
+77 EDTNFSTSKLLSHAM

-112 ILVDVYDNNFNKII
+112 IIVDVYDNNFNKIV

-164 EQACDIDSNSSNIPD
+164 ETTCNIDPNSSNVPD
-179 ITDNTQDA
+179 ITDTTEDA
-187 PPATSLS
+187 PTSTSLS

-199 DYNKPAMKPEDAISN
+199 DYNKPAMKPEDANLN
-214 TQQDR
+214 TQKDR
-219 SNQQTS
+219 GNQQTS
-225 EQAAAQV
+225 EQAAAKA

-237 TESKQTPKTE
+237 TETEQTPKTE
-247 QVQTPAADKQET
+247 QVQTPAVENQD
-259 NNDKEIVLDN
+259 IVLDN
-269 VDKSQKTE
+269 VD
-277 SKQTPKTE
+277 
-285 QVQTPAA
+285 
-292 KSQESNDQQI
+292 I
-302 VLDNVDNKANEGAGA
+302 KASEG
-317 KKTKE
+317 KTKE
-322 TAATNPVDL
+322 TATTNPVDL
-331 NKLSGDD
+331 NKLSSDD

-349 GQLDNGKSRYD
+349 GQLDNGKPRYD

-388 KRHDARV
+388 ERHDARV
-395 ANKDTHYSTAA
+395 ANKDTHYSTAE
-406 ETQVAKTDYTP
+406 ETAVAKTDYTP

-423 SRSADIV
+423 SRSADTV
-430 SPASQSTGGQ
+430 SPASKSTGGQ
-440 SAADAAAK
+440 SA
-448 AKLAAQQRNKS
+448 S
-459 KDVTVNKT
+459 
-467 DYTPNK
+467 
-473 DIAQSRSA
+473 
-481 DIVSPASQSTGG
+481 
-493 QSAADAAAKARLA
+493 DAAAKARLA
-506 AEQRNK
+506 AEKRNK
-512 SKDVAVNTKPVE
+512 SQDVAVNTKPVE
-524 QKHET
+524 K
-529 QPKHQDTKVAKTEPQ
+529 KKDT
-544 KSEEKKQPKQEAT
+544 QPKQETT
-557 QVAEASPKISEEKL
+557 QVSKASPKISEEKL

-591 TQWGEIAAR
+591 TQWGEIAA
-600 KDLQD
+600 KQDLQD
-605 GLRKDGKGANYDIL
+605 GLRKDGRGANYDIL
-619 YANGDIDKTKFDS
+619 YSIGDIDKTKFDS

>member
-36 NCTQFQPPVVKYK
+36 SCTQFQPPVVKYK

-77 EDTNFSISKLLSHAM
+77 EDTNFSTSKLLSHAM

-164 EQACDIDSNSSNIPD
+164 EQACDIDPNSSNIPD

-194 QDIAQ
+194 QDIAK

-219 SNQQTS
+219 SSNQQTS
-225 EQAAAQV
+225 EQAAAKA
-232 LESQK
+232 LE
-237 TESKQTPKTE
+237 
-247 QVQTPAADKQET
+247 
-259 NNDKEIVLDN
+259 
-269 VDKSQKTE
+269 SQKTE

-331 NKLSGDD
+331 SKLSGND

-349 GQLDNGKSRYD
+349 GQLDNGKLRYD

-375 QGIVNQK
+375 QSIVNQK

-448 AKLAAQQRNKS
+448 A
-459 KDVTVNKT
+459 
-467 DYTPNK
+467 
-473 DIAQSRSA
+473 
-481 DIVSPASQSTGG
+481 
-493 QSAADAAAKARLA
+493 RLA

-512 SKDVAVNTKPVE
+512 SQDVAVNTKPVE

-557 QVAEASPKISEEKL
+557 QVAKASPKISEEKL

-619 YANGDIDKTKFDS
+619 YSNGDIDKTKFDS

>member
-36 NCTQFQPPVVKYK
+36 SCTQFQPPVVKYK

-164 EQACDIDSNSSNIPD
+164 EQACDIDPNSSNVPD
-179 ITDNTQDA
+179 ITDTTQDA

-225 EQAAAQV
+225 EQAAAKA

-237 TESKQTPKTE
+237 TKMEQDSKTE
-247 QVQTPAADKQET
+247 QVLTPAADKQET
-259 NNDKEIVLDN
+259 NNDKD
-269 VDKSQKTE
+269 
-277 SKQTPKTE
+277 
-285 QVQTPAA
+285 
-292 KSQESNDQQI
+292 I
-302 VLDNVDNKANEGAGA
+302 VLDNVDNKESEG
-317 KKTKE
+317 KTKE

-331 NKLSGDD
+331 SKLSGND

-349 GQLDNGKSRYD
+349 GQLDNGKLRYD

-375 QGIVNQK
+375 QSIVNQK

-388 KRHDARV
+388 ERHDARV

-406 ETQVAKTDYTP
+406 ETEVAK
-417 NKDIAQ
+417 I
-423 SRSADIV
+423 
-430 SPASQSTGGQ
+430 
-440 SAADAAAK
+440 
-448 AKLAAQQRNKS
+448 
-459 KDVTVNKT
+459 

-512 SKDVAVNTKPVE
+512 SQDVAINTKPLE
-524 QKHET
+524 QKQEA
-529 QPKHQDTKVAKTEPQ
+529 QPKQETTKVAHPEPQ

-557 QVAEASPKISEEKL
+557 QVAKASPKISEEKL

>member
-36 NCTQFQPPVVKYK
+36 SCTQFQPPVVKYK

-164 EQACDIDSNSSNIPD
+164 EQACDIDPNSSNVPD
-179 ITDNTQDA
+179 ITDNTQNA
-187 PPATSLS
+187 PPAKSLS

-199 DYNKPAMKPEDAISN
+199 DYNKPAMKPEDANSN

-247 QVQTPAADKQET
+247 
-259 NNDKEIVLDN
+259 EIQ
-269 VDKSQKTE
+269 SP
-277 SKQTPKTE
+277 S
-285 QVQTPAA
+285 A

-331 NKLSGDD
+331 SKLSGND

-349 GQLDNGKSRYD
+349 GQLDNGKLRYD

-375 QGIVNQK
+375 QSIVNQK

-395 ANKDTHYSTAA
+395 ANKDTHYSTAE
-406 ETQVAKTDYTP
+406 ETAVAKTDYAP

-423 SRSADIV
+423 SRSANI
-430 SPASQSTGGQ
+430 
-440 SAADAAAK
+440 SA
-448 AKLAAQQRNKS
+448 
-459 KDVTVNKT
+459 
-467 DYTPNK
+467 
-473 DIAQSRSA
+473 
-481 DIVSPASQSTGG
+481 PASQSTGG

-512 SKDVAVNTKPVE
+512 SQDVAVNTKPLE
-524 QKHET
+524 QKQEA
-529 QPKHQDTKVAKTEPQ
+529 QPKQETTKVAHPEPQ

-557 QVAEASPKISEEKL
+557 QVAKASPKISEEKL

>member
-22 IKWNKTDSDYTVLR
+22 IKWNKGDSDYTVLR
-36 NCTQFQPPVVKYK
+36 SCTQFQPPVVKYK

-164 EQACDIDSNSSNIPD
+164 EQACDIDPNSSNIPD
-179 ITDNTQDA
+179 ITDTTQDA
-187 PPATSLS
+187 PPAKSLS
-194 QDIAQ
+194 QDIAK
-199 DYNKPAMKPEDAISN
+199 DYNKPAMKPEDANSN

-225 EQAAAQV
+225 EQAAAKT

-247 QVQTPAADKQET
+247 QVQTPAVKA
-259 NNDKEIVLDN
+259 
-269 VDKSQKTE
+269 
-277 SKQTPKTE
+277 P
-285 QVQTPAA
+285 
-292 KSQESNDQQI
+292 ESNDQQI

-331 NKLSGDD
+331 SKLSGND

-406 ETQVAKTDYTP
+406 ETEVAKTDYTP

-423 SRSADIV
+423 SRSANV
-430 SPASQSTGGQ
+430 SA
-440 SAADAAAK
+440 
-448 AKLAAQQRNKS
+448 
-459 KDVTVNKT
+459 
-467 DYTPNK
+467 
-473 DIAQSRSA
+473 
-481 DIVSPASQSTGG
+481 PASQSTGG

-512 SKDVAVNTKPVE
+512 SQDVAINTKPLE
-524 QKHET
+524 QKQEA
-529 QPKHQDTKVAKTEPQ
+529 QPKQETTKVAHPEPQ

-557 QVAEASPKISEEKL
+557 QVAKASPKISEEKL

-619 YANGDIDKTKFDS
+619 YSNGDIDKTKFDS

>member
-36 NCTQFQPPVVKYK
+36 SCTQFQPPVVKYK

-77 EDTNFSISKLLSHAM
+77 EDTNFSTSKLLSHAM

-164 EQACDIDSNSSNIPD
+164 EQACDIDPSSSNIPD

-225 EQAAAQV
+225 EQAAAKA

-237 TESKQTPKTE
+237 TESKQT
-247 QVQTPAADKQET
+247 
-259 NNDKEIVLDN
+259 L
-269 VDKSQKTE
+269 
-277 SKQTPKTE
+277 KTE

-322 TAATNPVDL
+322 TATTNPVDL

-349 GQLDNGKSRYD
+349 GQLDNGKPRYD

-375 QGIVNQK
+375 QSIVNQK

-406 ETQVAKTDYTP
+406 ETEVA
-417 NKDIAQ
+417 
-423 SRSADIV
+423 
-430 SPASQSTGGQ
+430 
-440 SAADAAAK
+440 
-448 AKLAAQQRNKS
+448 
-459 KDVTVNKT
+459 KT

-557 QVAEASPKISEEKL
+557 QVAKASPKISEEKL

-619 YANGDIDKTKFDS
+619 YSNGDIDKTKFDS